1 MDYVAPASSQTLVDL
16 QTSLIVCAIDVCFL
30 LVSVVVGV
38 CDGACDRCP
47 HLTRPRVAA
56 RPAEPDAITVVPE
69 PDPSPQ
75 HRNMGTTQVFVRPA
89 SLDIGSVE

>member
-1 MDYVAPASSQTLVDL
+1 VDYVAPASSQTLVDL

-30 LVSVVVGV
+30 LVSVVLGV

-47 HLTRPRVAA
+47 HLPRPPVAV
-56 RPAEPDAITVVPE
+56 RPAEPDDAIAVVPE
-69 PDPSPQ
+69 PDPSPR
-75 HRNMGTTQVFVRPA
+75 RNVGMTRVFVRPA